1 MSDDHSFQMSMIE
14 GKSRFNSARG
24 RAFWK
29 EMINFVRGKPMELL
43 SFDDIR
49 SRLRLRE
56 ESYKGLQDIPL
67 DKIVGSVGRYKE
79 FTRDFLPKKATMQER
94 WSRVYAQANSL
105 VGLPPIDVYK
115 VDDLYFVRDG
125 NHRVSVARQIGA
137 KTIQAHVTE
146 LPTTIDLHPD
156 MSPSEIEDAA
166 AYAAFLEET
175 ELGKTRPHHQP
186 LMLSERSRYTD
197 LLGHIYLYQS
207 LLSHEQNSEVDLPSA
222 AAHWYDNAYRPAI
235 TLIRKYEMTDIL
247 DGRTETD
254 LYIWLIDHL
263 RDLREQMGDYTPS
276 RTISDAIE
284 DFLEKRNIPIP
295 DELRQEKDSSVILS
309 RTQIMRAIQIKK
321 DQEDTLE
328 NGLNGMDNGHITDD
342 ESDSE

>member
-1 MSDDHSFQMSMIE
+1 MSDDQSFRMSLLE
-14 GKSRFNSARG
+14 GKNRFNSARG

-29 EMINFVRGKPMELL
+29 EMINFIRGKPMELL

-67 DKIVGSVGRYKE
+67 DKIVGSVGRYRE
-79 FTRDFLPKKATMQER
+79 FTRDFLPKSAGLQER

-105 VGLPPIDVYK
+105 TGLPPIEVYK

-137 KTIQAHVTE
+137 KTIQGHVTE
-146 LPTTIDLHPD
+146 LPTTIDLRPD
-156 MSPSEIEDAA
+156 MSPSDLDDAV

-175 ELGKTRPHHQP
+175 SLGKTRLHHQP
-186 LMLSERSRYTD
+186 LQLSERSRYAD
-197 LLGHIYLYQS
+197 LLGHIFLYQA
-207 LLSHEQNSEVDLPSA
+207 LLSHEQNADIDLPAA
-222 AAHWYDNAYRPAI
+222 AAHWYDNVYRPAI

-247 DGRTETD
+247 GGRTEAD
-254 LYIWLIDHL
+254 LYLWLVDHL
-263 RDLREQMGDYTPS
+263 RDLREQLGDYSPS
-276 RTISDAIE
+276 HTISDAIE

-309 RTQIMRAIQIKK
+309 RTQIMRAVELKK
-321 DQEDTLE
+321 QQEQNLL
-328 NGLNGMDNGHITDD
+328 NGLADDDNEHTDND
-342 ESDSE
+342 I